1 MESFDNTHKETKK
14 KYIFENID
22 KIKNHKNY
30 LDIVEFHNCQHTKN
44 SNGIFLNLHTLDDE
58 VIDKIYY
65 KLKNEIED
73 EALTENII
81 EKKLIEQEI
90 EELLRESKSLVVEE
104 NYDIIKIDDF
114 KEAEREIIELSKK
127 YKI

>member
-30 LDIVEFHNCQHTKN
+30 LDIVEFHNCPHTKN
-44 SNGIFLNLHTLDDE
+44 SNGIFLNLNTLDDE

-81 EKKLIEQEI
+81 EKEIIEKEI
-90 EELLRESKSLVVEE
+90 EALLRESKGLVIEE
-104 NYDIIKIDDF
+104 KYDIIKIDDF
-114 KEAEREIIELSKK
+114 KEEEREIIELSKK

>member
-1 MESFDNTHKETKK
+1 MESFDDTHKETKK

-44 SNGIFLNLHTLDDE
+44 SNGIFLNLHTLDDT

-81 EKKLIEQEI
+81 EKKNIEEEI
-90 EELLRESKSLVVEE
+90 DELLRESKGLAIQE
-104 NYDIIKIDDF
+104 NYDVINIDGF
-114 KEAEREIIELSKK
+114 KKKEKEIIELSKK

>member
-1 MESFDNTHKETKK
+1 MDYFDDTHKDTKK
-14 KYIFENID
+14 KYIFENIE

-44 SNGIFLNLHTLDDE
+44 SNGIFLNLHTLDEE
-58 VIDKIYY
+58 VINKIYY
-65 KLKNEIED
+65 KLRNEIED
-73 EALTENII
+73 EGLTENII
-81 EKKLIEQEI
+81 EKKIIEEEI
-90 EELLRESKSLVVEE
+90 EELLRESKSLVVDV

-114 KEAEREIIELSKK
+114 KEDEREIIDLSKK

>member
-1 MESFDNTHKETKK
+1 MECFDDTHKETKK
-14 KYIFENID
+14 KYIFENIE

-44 SNGIFLNLHTLDDE
+44 SNGIFLNLHTLDEE

-65 KLKNEIED
+65 KLRNEIED
-73 EALTENII
+73 EGLTENII
-81 EKKLIEQEI
+81 EKKIIEEEI
-90 EELLRESKSLVVEE
+90 EELLRESKSLVVDVK
-104 NYDIIKIDDF
+104 YDIIKIDDF
-114 KEAEREIIELSKK
+114 KEDEREIIDLTKK

>member
-1 MESFDNTHKETKK
+1 MECFDDTHKETKK
-14 KYIFENID
+14 KYIFENIE

-44 SNGIFLNLHTLDDE
+44 SNGIFLNLHTLDEE

-65 KLKNEIED
+65 KLRNEIED
-73 EALTENII
+73 EGLTENII
-81 EKKLIEQEI
+81 EKKIIEEEI
-90 EELLRESKSLVVEE
+90 EELLRESKSLVVDVK
-104 NYDIIKIDDF
+104 YDIIKIDDF
-114 KEAEREIIELSKK
+114 KEDEREIIDLSKK

>member
-1 MESFDNTHKETKK
+1 MECSDDTHKETKK

-44 SNGIFLNLHTLDDE
+44 SNGIFLNLHTLDEE
-58 VIDKIYY
+58 VINKIYY
-65 KLKNEIED
+65 KLRNEIED
-73 EALTENII
+73 EGLTENII
-81 EKKLIEQEI
+81 EKKIIEEEI
-90 EELLRESKSLVVEE
+90 EELLRESKSLVVDVK
-104 NYDIIKIDDF
+104 YDIIKIDDF
-114 KEAEREIIELSKK
+114 KEDEREIIDLSKK

>member
-1 MESFDNTHKETKK
+1 MECFDDTHKETKK

-44 SNGIFLNLHTLDDE
+44 SNGIFLNLHTLDEE
-58 VIDKIYY
+58 VINKIYY
-65 KLKNEIED
+65 KLRNEIED
-73 EALTENII
+73 EGLTENII
-81 EKKLIEQEI
+81 EKKIIEEEI
-90 EELLRESKSLVVEE
+90 EELLRESKSLVVDVK
-104 NYDIIKIDDF
+104 YDIIKIDDF
-114 KEAEREIIELSKK
+114 KEDEREIIDLSKK

>member
-1 MESFDNTHKETKK
+1 MEYFDDTNKETKK
-14 KYIFENID
+14 KYIFENIE

-44 SNGIFLNLHTLDDE
+44 SNGIFLNLHTLDEE
-58 VIDKIYY
+58 VINKIYY
-65 KLKNEIED
+65 KLRNEIED
-73 EALTENII
+73 EGLTENII
-81 EKKLIEQEI
+81 EKKIIEEEI
-90 EELLRESKSLVVEE
+90 EELLRESKSLVVDV

-114 KEAEREIIELSKK
+114 KEDEREIIDLSKK

>member
-1 MESFDNTHKETKK
+1 MEYFDDTNKETKK
-14 KYIFENID
+14 KYIFENIE

-44 SNGIFLNLHTLDDE
+44 SNGIFLNLHTLDEE
-58 VIDKIYY
+58 VINKIYY
-65 KLKNEIED
+65 KLRNEIED
-73 EALTENII
+73 EGLTENII
-81 EKKLIEQEI
+81 EKKIIEEEI
-90 EELLRESKSLVVEE
+90 DELLRESKSLVVDV

-114 KEAEREIIELSKK
+114 KEDEREIIDLSKK